1 MGEQRGWGKNL
12 YASSYTLLH
21 LLCSPFVLSFSHS
34 FKPPSIHRECSST
47 SAVFVSAEDVSADL
61 KKNIA
66 VVFVCARPED
76 TADKITF
83 AAFAQQLQLT

>member
-12 YASSYTLLH
+12 YASSYTRLH

-61 KKNIA
+61 
-66 VVFVCARPED
+66 FVCARPED
-76 TADKITF
+76 AADKITF